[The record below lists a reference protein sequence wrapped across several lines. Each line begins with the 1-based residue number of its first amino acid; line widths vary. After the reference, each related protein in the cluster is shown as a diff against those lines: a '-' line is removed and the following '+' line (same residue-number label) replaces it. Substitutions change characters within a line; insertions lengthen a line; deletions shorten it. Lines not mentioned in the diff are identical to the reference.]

1 MDNTGWSPP
10 VRRQSDQG
18 RRGAAVTDADY
29 EQVHRVMK
37 DSKQEELM
45 QTEDRTYLMV
55 LPVPFYRVAPGRF
68 ATESAFVG
76 HLRMLKQQLGGEISR
91 LVVAGTQLPAERFA
105 SVQSSWSE
113 IDEEKEGICYHP
125 LYSSEAGNVE
135 FLKGFPNFW
144 LNSIGQYGAVE
155 SYIAGPSPLYRPVT
169 FASLVMG
176 ASLGKVTISVT
187 DIDDRGQRENEL
199 CNWPVVKKEY
209 LVTKMIHYTSDHLQ
223 QLLLAR
229 ICSLVLLKG
238 KKLADDYG
246 HGRPHVRNFLDSA
259 YGVEHIVPNERLRKK
274 LRRICQPQEPLRV
287 TFYGRLEAYKG
298 VDHMLRALRFAL
310 DLRGGAFSFDIFGQG
325 AQESQFARTHL

>member
-18 RRGAAVTDADY
+18 RRGAVVTDADY

-91 LVVAGTQLPAERFA
+91 LVVAGTQLPAERSA
-105 SVQSSWSE
+105 SVRSSWSE

-125 LYSSEAGNVE
+125 LYSSEAGSVE
-135 FLKGFPNFW
+135 FLKGFPK
-144 LNSIGQYGAVE
+144 LLAELYRAVRRCRVVH
-155 SYIAGPSPLYRPVT
+155 AGPSPLYRPVT

-187 DIDDRGQRENEL
+187 DIDDRGSARMNYVTGR
-199 CNWPVVKKEY
+199 WSKKEY
-209 LVTKMIHYTSDHLQ
+209 LVTKVIHYTSDHLQ

-274 LRRICQPQEPLRV
+274 LRRICQPKNHYGLR
-287 TFYGRLEAYKG
+287 FMA
-298 VDHMLRALRFAL
+298 ALRL
-310 DLRGGAFSFDIFGQG
+310 IRVSITCCVRYGSPSI
-325 AQESQFARTHL
+325 